1 LKVSSAI
8 DRGIGAFIRLPML
21 LTAALAPRLAARLRE
36 VVRAPA

>member
-21 LTAALAPRLAARLRE
+21 LTAALAPLLAPRSGGMA
-36 VVRAPA
+36 RAPA